1 MNRNRRERR
10 ARLIAS
16 LSSSLQRI
24 DRSLMKSA
32 EVDSLRRQVA
42 AVRATDPR
50 MKEIREIEKVISVP
64 AIQGIRREFERLKR
78 NLRR

>member
-50 MKEIREIEKVISVP
+50 MKEIREIEKVISVH